1 VTGGADGS
9 GAGDGS
15 GTRVLLL
22 GMMGSGKTS
31 VGTEIAARTGWP
43 YRDNDSLVGEMA
55 GVPTAQLLERE
66 GVGAMRAA
74 ESAALRRA
82 VDDPGPLVAGVA
94 GGVVEVPE
102 DLELLRR
109 TDALVVYL
117 HAPLDVLVERVG
129 DGGGRPFL
137 QPDPAAALRR
147 LFDGREPRYRE
158 VADLVVD
165 TTTGRPADHAAQV
178 LAALSG
184 R

>member
-1 VTGGADGS
+1 VTRAAKQVAGA
-9 GAGDGS
+9 DGS

-31 VGTEIAARTGWP
+31 VGEEIAGRTGWS
-43 YRDNDSLVGEMA
+43 YRDNDSLVGELA
-55 GVPTAQLLERE
+55 GVPTAELLERD
-66 GVGAMRAA
+66 GVDALRAT

-94 GGVVEVPE
+94 GGVVEVDE

-129 DGGGRPFL
+129 DGAGRPFL
-137 QPDPAAALRR
+137 QPDPATALQR
-147 LFDGREPRYRE
+147 LYDGREPLYRE
-158 VADLVVD
+158 VADVVVD
-165 TTTGRPADHAAQV
+165 TSTGSPADHANQV
-178 LAALSG
+178 LAALG
-184 R
+184 

>member
-1 VTGGADGS
+1 MTGDRSARR
-9 GAGDGS
+9 A

-22 GMMGSGKTS
+22 GMMGAGKTS
-31 VGTEIAARTGWP
+31 VGEEIAARTGWA
-43 YRDNDSLVGEMA
+43 YRDNDSLVGELA
-55 GVPTAQLLERE
+55 GLPTAELLERD
-66 GVGAMRAA
+66 GVDALRDT

-94 GGVVEVPE
+94 GGVVEREADV
-102 DLELLRR
+102 ELLRR

-137 QPDPAAALRR
+137 QPDPATALRR
-147 LFDGREPRYRE
+147 LFDGREPLYRQ

-165 TTTGRPADHAAQV
+165 TSQGTPADHASQV
-178 LAALSG
+178 LAAVPA
-184 R
+184 

>member
-1 VTGGADGS
+1 MTGSTGTEA
-9 GAGDGS
+9 

-31 VGTEIAARTGWP
+31 VGEEVAARTGWT
-43 YRDNDSLVGEMA
+43 YRDNDSLVGEIA
-55 GVPTAQLLERE
+55 GVPAADLLERD
-66 GVGAMRAA
+66 GVDALRSA

-82 VDDPGPLVAGVA
+82 IDDPGPLVAGVA
-94 GGVVEVPE
+94 GGVVEVAE

-137 QPDPAAALRR
+137 QPDPATALRR
-147 LFDGREPRYRE
+147 LFEGREPLYRE
-158 VADLVVD
+158 VADVVVE
-165 TTTGRPADHAAQV
+165 TATGNPAEHAAQV
-178 LAALSG
+178 LAALD

>member
-1 VTGGADGS
+1 MS
-9 GAGDGS
+9 GAGAAP
-15 GTRVLLL
+15 RVLLL

-31 VGTEIAARTGWP
+31 VGQEIAARTGWT

-55 GVPTAQLLERE
+55 GLPTAELLERD
-66 GVGAMRAA
+66 GVEALRDA

-94 GGVVEVPE
+94 GGVVERPA
-102 DLELLRR
+102 DLELLRT

-117 HAPLDVLVERVG
+117 QAPVEVLIDRVG

-137 QPDPAAALRR
+137 QPDPATALRR
-147 LFDGREPRYRE
+147 LFEGREPRYRE

-165 TTTGRPADHAAQV
+165 TTTGTPADHAAQV
-178 LAALSG
+178 LAALA
-184 R
+184 

>member
-1 VTGGADGS
+1 MTDVAGMT
-9 GAGDGS
+9 GDGS

-31 VGTEIAARTGWP
+31 VGEEIARQTGWS
-43 YRDNDSLVGEMA
+43 YRDNDSLVGEIA
-55 GVPTAQLLERE
+55 GIPTAQLLERD
-66 GVGAMRAA
+66 GVDALREA

-82 VDDPGPLVAGVA
+82 IDDPGPLVAGVA

-102 DLELLRR
+102 DVELLRR

-137 QPDPAAALRR
+137 QPDPATALRR
-147 LFDGREPRYRE
+147 LFEGREPFYRE
-158 VADLVVD
+158 VADVVVD
-165 TTTGRPADHAAQV
+165 TTTGSPADHATQV
-178 LAALSG
+178 LAAL
-184 R
+184 